1 MTDSTATIETI
12 SPKQQMRDEMMDKL
26 RALIPNDRLAR
37 SAQICARVLQ
47 SSIWRD
53 AKAIALFSPLRS
65 EPEISFLQTSAQSGG
80 QTIMMIPPM
89 LRAEADLELVEMPD
103 LILVPGVAFSRAGHR
118 LGRGNGFYDR
128 LLAGRA
134 ASAFKL
140 GVCFSFQ
147 RLETIPTELH
157 DVVMDQV
164 MTDSDDSA
172 VF

>member
-1 MTDSTATIETI
+1 
-12 SPKQQMRDEMMDKL
+12 
-26 RALIPNDRLAR
+26 
-37 SAQICARVLQ
+37 
-47 SSIWRD
+47 
-53 AKAIALFSPLRS
+53 
-65 EPEISFLQTSAQSGG
+65 
-80 QTIMMIPPM
+80 MMIPPL
-89 LRAEADLELVEMPD
+89 LRVEADLELVETPD

-128 LLAGRA
+128 LLGGRA

-147 RLETIPTELH
+147 RLETIPLEPH
-157 DVVMDQV
+157 DIVMDQV

>member
-1 MTDSTATIETI
+1 MTDSTETVETI
-12 SPKQQMRDEMMDKL
+12 SPKQQMRDEMMVKL
-26 RALIPNDRLAR
+26 RALTPNDRLAR

-47 SSIWRD
+47 SSVWQNAR
-53 AKAIALFSPLRS
+53 AIALFSPLRS
-65 EPEISFLQTSAQSGG
+65 EPEISFLQHSAQIGG

-89 LRAEADLELVEMPD
+89 LRVETDLELVETPD
-103 LILVPGVAFSRAGHR
+103 LILVPGVAFSRDLHR

-134 ASAFKL
+134 ASALKL

-147 RLETIPTELH
+147 RLETIPIEPH
-157 DVVMDQV
+157 DAVLDQV
-164 MTDSDDSA
+164 ITDSDDSA

>member
-1 MTDSTATIETI
+1 MSDSADTIETI
-12 SPKQQMRDEMMDKL
+12 SPKQQMRDEMTAKL
-26 RALIPNDRLAR
+26 RALLPNDRLAR

-47 SSIWRD
+47 SSIWQKAR
-53 AKAIALFSPLRS
+53 AIALFSPMRS
-65 EPEISFLQTSAQSGG
+65 EPEISFLQNSAHSGE

-89 LRAEADLELVEMPD
+89 LRVEADLELLETPD
-103 LILVPGVAFSRAGHR
+103 LILVPGLAFSRTGHR

-128 LLAGRA
+128 LLVGRA

-147 RLETIPTELH
+147 RLETVPTETH
-157 DVVMDQV
+157 DVVMDRV

-172 VF
+172 IL